1 MSLEEGNSKKPMIPP
16 FLQSQFKRE
25 RYYRTGRKSLSEAD
39 INKMFSVI
47 VNLEHS
53 ALLML
58 ALSTGLRR
66 GDIVRVKQ
74 NDFDYES
81 RKITFYEQK
90 KKRTRSVFVP
100 VNTANML
107 EMLKKANKGE
117 TYFFVG
123 SSEKKHGK
131 GHLSDRQAY
140 NIFNYYLSKAGLD
153 KRPFH
158 SLRSTCI
165 KLCQKRGWKPEETA
179 ELVGDTLNVI
189 QEHYSIP
196 SEQEMKEVSKEKAI
210 I

>member
-1 MSLEEGNSKKPMIPP
+1 MTEQNGTNNDVIIP
-16 FLQSQFKRE
+16 FLQVPHRQKYF
-25 RYYRTGRKSLSEAD
+25 RTGRKSLSEAD
-39 INKMFSVI
+39 VHSLFSVI
-47 VNLEHS
+47 TDLEHS

-58 ALSTGLRR
+58 AVSTGIRR
-66 GDIVRVKQ
+66 GDIVRIKQ

-81 RKITFYEQK
+81 RKLTFYEQK
-90 KKRTRSVFVP
+90 KKRTHSVFVP

-107 EMLKKANKGE
+107 EMLKKANRGE
-117 TYFFVG
+117 TYMFTG
-123 SSEKKHGK
+123 KSEKSYGK

-140 NIFNYYLSKAGLD
+140 NIFNMYLKKAGLE

-189 QEHYSIP
+189 QEHYSVP
-196 SEQEMKEVSKEKAI
+196 SEQEMKEVTKDKAI
-210 I
+210 L